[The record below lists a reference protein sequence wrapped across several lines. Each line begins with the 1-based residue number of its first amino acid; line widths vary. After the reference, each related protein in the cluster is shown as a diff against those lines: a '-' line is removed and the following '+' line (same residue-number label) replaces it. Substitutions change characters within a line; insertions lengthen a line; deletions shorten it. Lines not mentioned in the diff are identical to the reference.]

1 MNKYYFYHAE
11 GPYVN
16 SGLDLKYQLDTNDFK
31 NSKDIELYL
40 DGIGADR
47 FWENWADYVGSEDE
61 DEEVETEA
69 NFYFT
74 ECTEDE
80 FNECEDEE
88 IQ

>member
-11 GPYVN
+11 GPDVI
-16 SGLDLKYQLDTNDFK
+16 SGKDLKYQLDTNDFK
-31 NSKDIELYL
+31 SSEAIQKHL
-40 DGIGADR
+40 DEIGVDL
-47 FWENWADYVGSEDE
+47 FWENWADYGGEE
-61 DEEVETEA
+61 DEEIETECD
-69 NFYFT
+69 FYFT